1 MMDAS
6 KQDLIAEL
14 DMLLTSAQLQEAWE
28 AQRSLTSLP
37 NVVFRAEGYRV
48 VMHFYSHRGSL
59 PGLPGNQTVLHHGDA
74 QKRRLSFVQDS
85 VAELIY

>member
-1 MMDAS
+1 MTGAS
-6 KQDLIAEL
+6 KQDLVAEL

-48 VMHFYSHRGSL
+48 VMHFYSHAGSL
-59 PGLPGNQTVLHHGDA
+59 PGLQEI
-74 QKRRLSFVQDS
+74 KRSFTMAMRRKGAFPSCRIQW
-85 VAELIY
+85 LN

>member
-59 PGLPGNQTVLHHGDA
+59 PGLQEI
-74 QKRRLSFVQDS
+74 KRSFTMAMRRKGAFPSCRIQW
-85 VAELIY
+85 LN